1 MAKKIPIFGELES
14 RTDTG
19 IVVDYSA
26 VGNAPI
32 IKADISTLA
41 NPIADTCYIHIG
53 STDTYVNGK
62 IYFYDGNK
70 FSAINKGGVTVEFD
84 ENDDGNLIIK

>member
-41 NPIADTCYIHIG
+41 NPIANIYYMHIG
-53 STDTYVNGK
+53 GTGTYVNGK
-62 IYFYDGNK
+62 IYFYDGKK
-70 FSAINKGGVTVEFD
+70 FTVVGISYEYN
-84 ENDDGNLIIK
+84 EETEEMIIG